1 VMSNESLGDDELH
14 EGELVGEFASRR
26 ELVVQRV
33 QALVPV
39 AKTAAVATVG
49 VAAGAITAAA
59 VVKVAQVQ
67 QKRLP
72 KRRKEDETKL
82 VVESTTAILVE
93 LHQLRRAA

>member
-1 VMSNESLGDDELH
+1 MTDEVFGDDELH

-33 QALVPV
+33 QALVPA

-59 VVKVAQVQ
+59 VVKVAQSQ

-72 KRRKEDETKL
+72 KRRKDDETRL
-82 VVESTTAILVE
+82 VVESTTALLVE
-93 LHQLRRAA
+93 IHQLRRAA

>member
-1 VMSNESLGDDELH
+1 MSNEGFGDDELH
-14 EGELVGEFASRR
+14 EGELVGEFATRR
-26 ELVVQRV
+26 EVVVQRV

-49 VAAGAITAAA
+49 VAAGALTAAA
-59 VVKVAQVQ
+59 VVKAAQSQ

-72 KRRKEDETKL
+72 RRKKDEAQSL

>member
-1 VMSNESLGDDELH
+1 MSNEGLGEDELH
-14 EGELVGEFASRR
+14 EGELVGEFATRR
-26 ELVVQRV
+26 EVVVQRV

-49 VAAGAITAAA
+49 VAAGALTAAA
-59 VVKVAQVQ
+59 VVKAAQSQ

-72 KRRKEDETKL
+72 KRKKDETQSL